1 MTDKDEKRP
10 IPELTSEHAEVEMTK
25 SESTKPETTLK
36 RPSYSNPYGRY
47 NLLVVFVVTYCLTYV
62 GFGYHFYG
70 PHTLWF
76 HSTRILPS
84 FKYLAKY
91 NCQVEPLPPSE
102 FYHRQ
107 ERLSEI
113 LQYQAHPQS
122 TSYILEPG
130 ANAGYFANVSL
141 ASWRRSERPLLVVLS
156 PLPNNKLSIRVLTP
170 KFESSRAKAVFR
182 IPSEASVEFIEWA
195 EDEDPYSVLARA
207 VGPERVIVDDDMR
220 QFVVEGLRGAGFRIA
235 TQRHALSAI
244 RQLRERKTEKEIEI
258 MKCANEL
265 TLVAL
270 KDVRDRMWIGMTE
283 SQARSIIGKAL
294 LGAGLGKDGGGIF
307 TTVQFGKSAGLP
319 HGGGEDRTLTK
330 SDLITFDLGGSLH
343 GYWSDVTRT
352 FALPGSTIPSSHLE
366 IWFTVARAQKAA
378 FNAVKK
384 GARGSDIDAAARR
397 VIEAAGKGKY
407 FTHRLGHGIGMELHE
422 SPYLRGGN
430 DVPLASG
437 NTFSD
442 EPGIYIEGELGIRL
456 EDCFV
461 VDENGKARLLT
472 EGVGGAAKTPWLP

>member
-1 MTDKDEKRP
+1 MTDKDEKCP
-10 IPELTSEHAEVEMTK
+10 IPELTCEHAEVEMTK

-307 TTVQFGKSAGLP
+307 TTVQFG
-319 HGGGEDRTLTK
+319 T
-330 SDLITFDLGGSLH
+330 
-343 GYWSDVTRT
+343 
-352 FALPGSTIPSSHLE
+352 
-366 IWFTVARAQKAA
+366 QKAA

-442 EPGIYIEGELGIRL
+442 EPGTEQLFFSSDAPLIDLSLMEPDIAGIYIEGELGIRL